1 MLAITSGGDHSAYVL
16 GMLKGVFANRP
27 QCTEWDKIIG
37 ISAGAL
43 IGSTISPI
51 DKEDRVGFLKNIN
64 HLMNSH
70 LQFAKTWTPLGA
82 VANVAKAFFWH
93 ESLYKSPMQEI
104 IKSEW
109 SGKFKR
115 QLFVGA
121 FNKTR
126 GMYETF
132 GPSPNIMQVAASASV
147 PVVFPSVKINN
158 MQYEDGAVSHIIPV
172 NEIRQHWTEGDLDL
186 MLCYPTSYDEFLKT
200 SDYESKFALVGSAWH
215 TISESAWVTYN
226 QDLDQMAQICGQD
239 IRGGGVFSVGE
250 KTLRVYVPKKGH
262 YVDFTQ
268 RNYSKLHVMH
278 QHGEQ
283 VASEIFKIQEVSN
296 VKLELKKE

>member
-1 MLAITSGGDHSAYVL
+1 MPHMLAITSGGDHSAYVL
-16 GMLKGVFANRP
+16 GMLKGVFQNKAEL
-27 QCTEWDKIIG
+27 TEWDKICG

-43 IGSTISPI
+43 IGSTLSSI

-70 LQFAKTWTPLGA
+70 LEFAKSWTPLGA

-93 ESLYKSPMQEI
+93 SSLYKSPMQEI
-104 IKSEW
+104 IRSEW
-109 SGKFKR
+109 KGNFKR

-126 GMYETF
+126 GLYETF
-132 GPSPNIMQVAASASV
+132 GPSPDILQVAASASV
-147 PVVFPSVKINN
+147 PVVFPSVRINN

-172 NEIRQHWTEGDLDL
+172 REIREHWKEGDLDL
-186 MLCYPTSYDEFLKT
+186 MLCYPTDYNEFLKT
-200 SDYESKFALVGSAWH
+200 SDYESRFALVGSAWH
-215 TISESAWVTYN
+215 TISESTWVTYN
-226 QDLDQMAQICGQD
+226 ADLDQMADLCEQD

-262 YVDFTQ
+262 YVDFTD
-268 RNYSKLHVMH
+268 RNYSKLHTMH
-278 QHGEQ
+278 QHGEE
-283 VASEIFKIQEVSN
+283 VASAMFK
-296 VKLELKKE
+296 

>member
-16 GMLKGVFANRP
+16 GMLKGVFQNKAEL
-27 QCTEWDKIIG
+27 TEWDKICG

-43 IGSTISPI
+43 IGSTLSSI

-70 LQFAKTWTPLGA
+70 LEFAKSWTPLGA
-82 VANVAKAFFWH
+82 VANIAKAFFWH
-93 ESLYKSPMQEI
+93 KSLYKSPIQEI
-104 IKSEW
+104 IQSEW
-109 SGKFKR
+109 SGIFKR

-126 GMYETF
+126 GLYETF
-132 GPSPNIMQVAASASV
+132 GPSPNIKQVAASASV
-147 PVVFPSVKINN
+147 PVVFPSVKIQN

-172 NEIRQHWTEGDLDL
+172 REIRQHWKEGDLDL
-186 MLCYPTSYDEFLKT
+186 MLCYPTEYKEFLKT
-200 SDYESKFALVGSAWH
+200 SDYESRFALVGSAWH
-215 TISESAWVTYN
+215 TISESAWVNYN
-226 QDLDQMAQICGQD
+226 ADLDDLADLCGQD
-239 IRGGGVFSVGE
+239 IRGGGVFSVGD

-262 YVDFTQ
+262 YVDFTD
-268 RNYSKLHVMH
+268 RNFGTLHTMH

-283 VASEIFKIQEVSN
+283 VAAEI
-296 VKLELKKE
+296 LG

>member
-1 MLAITSGGDHSAYVL
+1 MTRILAITSGGDHSAYVL
-16 GMLKGVFANRP
+16 GMLKGVFQNKAEL
-27 QCTEWDKIIG
+27 TEWDKICG

-43 IGSTISPI
+43 IGSSISSI
-51 DKEDRVGFLKNIN
+51 DKEDRVNFLKNIN

-70 LQFAKTWTPLGA
+70 LEFAKSWTPLGA

-93 ESLYKSPMQEI
+93 SSLYKSPMQDI
-104 IKSEW
+104 IQAEW
-109 SGKFKR
+109 KGNFKR
-115 QLFVGA
+115 ELYVGA

-126 GMYETF
+126 GVYETF
-132 GPSPNIMQVAASASV
+132 GPSPDIKQVAASASV

-172 NEIRQHWTEGDLDL
+172 REIRQHWTEGDLDL
-186 MLCYPTSYDEFLKT
+186 MLCYPTSYEEFLKT
-200 SDYESKFALVGSAWH
+200 SDYESRFALVGSAWH
-215 TISESAWVTYN
+215 TISESTWVTYN
-226 QDLDQMAQICGQD
+226 SDLDNMADLCGQD

-262 YVDFTQ
+262 YVDFTD
-268 RNYSKLHVMH
+268 RNFSKLHTMH

-283 VASEIFKIQEVSN
+283 VAGEMFK
-296 VKLELKKE
+296 

>member
-16 GMLKGVFANRP
+16 GMLKGVFQNKAEL
-27 QCTEWDKIIG
+27 TEWDKICG

-43 IGSTISPI
+43 IGSTLSSI

-70 LQFAKTWTPLGA
+70 LEFAKSWTPLGA
-82 VANVAKAFFWH
+82 VANIAKAFFWH
-93 ESLYKSPMQEI
+93 KSLYKSPIQEI
-104 IKSEW
+104 IQSEW
-109 SGKFKR
+109 SGIFKR

-126 GMYETF
+126 GLYETF
-132 GPSPNIMQVAASASV
+132 GPSPNIKQVAASASV
-147 PVVFPSVKINN
+147 PVVFPSVKIQN

-172 NEIRQHWTEGDLDL
+172 REIRQHWNEGDLDL
-186 MLCYPTSYDEFLKT
+186 MLCYPTEYKEFLKT
-200 SDYESKFALVGSAWH
+200 SDYESRFALVGSAWH
-215 TISESAWVTYN
+215 TISESAWVNYN
-226 QDLDQMAQICGQD
+226 ADLDDLADLCGQD
-239 IRGGGVFSVGE
+239 IRGGGVFSVGD

-262 YVDFTQ
+262 YVDFTD
-268 RNYSKLHVMH
+268 RNFGTLHTMH

-283 VASEIFKIQEVSN
+283 VAAEI
-296 VKLELKKE
+296 LG